1 MLTNFLLSLWLYSLS
16 MSSWIAVLAPTN
28 LYFPEV
34 GSDSMH
40 VSWTA
45 PSVQPSEISR
55 FVIRY
60 HPTNNDDTQE
70 VNVGGGTNS
79 FILQSKSLLM
89 LSLYHPLGNK
99 SQDSKVPCVS
109 HSPNTFHL
117 LILIFFLDSDLLP
130 NTEYLVKVVCVYG
143 DKESEP
149 VTGFQKTSM
158 YLEIRNGI
166 QLLGFFPLQ
175 VRQFFHFISFSSF
188 TQNWTPRQIWTS
200 LKSPPTHLPCT
211 G

>member
-1 MLTNFLLSLWLYSLS
+1 MLTNLLLSLWLYSLP
-16 MSSWIAVLAPTN
+16 MSFWLAVLAPTN

-70 VNVGGGTNS
+70 VNVGGGTSS
-79 FILQSKSLLM
+79 FVLQSKSLPM
-89 LSLYHPLGNK
+89 LSLYHTFRKQITRFQGSMCI
-99 SQDSKVPCVS
+99 SQSKHVSPADSD
-109 HSPNTFHL
+109 
-117 LILIFFLDSDLLP
+117 FFLDSDLLP

-149 VTGFQKTSM
+149 VTGIQKTSM

-166 QLLGFFPLQ
+166 QWLGFLPLQ
-175 VRQFFHFISFSSF
+175 VRQFFHLISFSSF